1 MYRLKIL
8 ETFIFCKYLE
18 IMSKLIQA
26 LTDAGY
32 ADRLITDRQMAR
44 AVGGG
49 DARRYGL
56 VNRALKDG
64 SLTRVRRGLYTLGEP
79 YQKNTPHPF
88 VVAQALMPES
98 YVSFETA
105 LSYHGW
111 IPEAVYTT
119 ASVSPGRKTLSRET
133 DRFGHFSFHPL
144 AIEPYRFL
152 VSVDRIRIG
161 NGTALV
167 AQPLRALMDLVAHRK
182 VEWAGMDWI
191 EHGLRIERPQLAALR
206 RADFAALR
214 PVYKHKRVSDFLGAF
229 EKAVFDISSAGK
241 QTRELER

>member
-1 MYRLKIL
+1 
-8 ETFIFCKYLE
+8 
-18 IMSKLIQA
+18 MSKLTQA

-32 ADRLITDRQMAR
+32 ANRLITDRQLAR

-64 SLTRVRRGLYTLGEP
+64 SLTRIRRGLYTLGEP
-79 YQKNTPHPF
+79 YQKNTLHPF

-105 LSYHGW
+105 LSHHGW

-119 ASVSPGRKTLSRET
+119 ACVSPGRKTLSRET

-161 NGTALV
+161 NGIALL
-167 AQPLRALMDLVAHRK
+167 AQPLRALMDLVAYRK
-182 VEWAGMDWI
+182 VAWSGMGWI
-191 EHGLRIERPQLAALR
+191 EHGLRIEMSKLEALR

-214 PVYKHKRVSDFLGAF
+214 PVYKHKRVSDFLDEL
-229 EKAVFDISSAGK
+229 EKAVIDTRSAGK
-241 QTRELER
+241 QTRELDR